1 MPQYKSLDE
10 LCDFINSTDTSD
22 NKSSELKENL
32 DTTNTPKSSPTL
44 NSKETKSKKVLKK
57 KIIKKKVLK
66 SSINSQVSI
75 EEQTVEEFKKF
86 MDNLQSQNQNR
97 EHTKKLKPK
106 ISQEWLS
113 SLTSK

>member
-1 MPQYKSLDE
+1 M
-10 LCDFINSTDTSD
+10 
-22 NKSSELKENL
+22 KENL
-32 DTTNTPKSSPTL
+32 DSTSTPRSSPTL
-44 NSKETKSKKVLKK
+44 NCQKTKSKKVLKK

-66 SSINSQVSI
+66 SSLSYEVCI

-86 MDNLQSQNQNR
+86 MDNLRSENEKTEQ
-97 EHTKKLKPK
+97 HKKKLKPK